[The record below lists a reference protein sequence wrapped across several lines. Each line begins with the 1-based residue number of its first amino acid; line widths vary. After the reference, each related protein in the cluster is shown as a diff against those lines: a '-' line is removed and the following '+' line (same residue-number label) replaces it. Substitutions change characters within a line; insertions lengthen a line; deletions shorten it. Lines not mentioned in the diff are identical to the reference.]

1 MASNYLDG
9 HGLNAGLG
17 NSAQT
22 QFPSVVDTKPMQVRR
37 GNLNRS
43 VTSRVILRNI

>member
-1 MASNYLDG
+1 MCTKIIFQPPVASNYLDG

-22 QFPSVVDTKPMQVRR
+22 QFPSVVDTKPMQVTMK
-37 GNLNRS
+37 NFLK
-43 VTSRVILRNI
+43 